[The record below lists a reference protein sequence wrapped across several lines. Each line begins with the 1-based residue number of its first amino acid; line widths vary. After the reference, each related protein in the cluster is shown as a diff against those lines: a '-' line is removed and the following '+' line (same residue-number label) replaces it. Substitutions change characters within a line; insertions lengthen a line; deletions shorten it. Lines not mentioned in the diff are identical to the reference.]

1 MLLSNTRTHDGSRS
15 SKKFVYLSR
24 GMKSGRITS
33 LTHFVDVCL
42 VDDVYFLVVP
52 VVYVLQGD
60 HHFYRG
66 VGHALDKCTK

>member
-1 MLLSNTRTHDGSRS
+1 MRN
-15 SKKFVYLSR
+15 
-24 GMKSGRITS
+24 GRVTS